1 MDQRELRLSL
11 LKLCRGMTEEDEVK
25 EEEDKVKTGD
35 EIQGNNTTP

>member
-11 LKLCRGMTEEDEVK
+11 LKLCRVATEEDEVM

-35 EIQGNNTTP
+35 EIPGNNTTP

>member
-11 LKLCRGMTEEDEVK
+11 LKLCRGVTEQDEVT

-35 EIQGNNTTP
+35 EIQGNNTNT